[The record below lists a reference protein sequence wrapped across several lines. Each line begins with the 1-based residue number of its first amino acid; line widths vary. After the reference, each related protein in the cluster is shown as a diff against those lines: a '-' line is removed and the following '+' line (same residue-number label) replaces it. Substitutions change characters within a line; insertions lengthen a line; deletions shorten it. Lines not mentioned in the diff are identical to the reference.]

1 MENRI
6 LRRVVLLAC
15 LLLFTLAAGTLGFR
29 IVEGYPWFDAFYM
42 TLITVTTVGYQ
53 EVHPLSHAGR
63 LFNSALILFGV
74 SAVFFGVG
82 AMTQTI
88 IEMELHDRFGKRR
101 TRRAIMKLRD
111 HFVICGFG
119 RVGRN
124 AALELRKTG
133 EPFVVIDRNEQ
144 RVARATE
151 AGMTAI
157 VADATRDDT
166 LREAGIE
173 RARGF
178 VAALATDADNVFVI
192 LTARNLNPELTIV
205 TRASEDESEAKLR
218 RAGADIVFSP
228 YSMAGQKLA
237 QSLVRPHVVQ
247 FLDFAAESMGLDV
260 MIEQFRVNEQATV
273 VSRTLREL
281 MLRNHTGVMVLAVR
295 KPDGKMVFNPPAET
309 RIAAGDFLIA
319 MGRQSD
325 LRAFDELL
333 AGRAAAREMPAA
345 PEPKV

>member
-1 MENRI
+1 MERR
-6 LRRVVLLAC
+6 LARRVILLAG
-15 LLLFTLAAGTLGFR
+15 LFLFTLCVGTVGFR
-29 IVEGYPWFDAFYM
+29 LIEGYPFFDAFYM

-53 EVHPLSHAGR
+53 ELHPLSAAGR
-63 LFNSALILFGV
+63 VFNSALILFGV
-74 SAVFFGVG
+74 SVVFFGVG
-82 AMTQTI
+82 AITQTL
-88 IEMELHDRFGKRR
+88 IELELHDPLGKRR
-101 TRRAIMKLRD
+101 ARKAIMKMHD
-111 HFVICGFG
+111 HFIICGFG

-133 EPFVVIDRNEQ
+133 AHFVVVDRSEQ

-151 AGMTAI
+151 AGMTAL

-173 RARGF
+173 QARGF

-192 LTARNLNPELTIV
+192 LTARNLNPKLTIV
-205 TRASEDESEAKLR
+205 TRASEEESESKLR

-260 MIEQFRVNEQATV
+260 MIEQFQVESGAAL
-273 VSRTLREL
+273 VSKTLSDL
-281 MLRNHTGVMVLAVR
+281 MLRKDAGVMVLAVR
-295 KPDGKMVFNPPAET
+295 KPDGHMLFNPPADT
-309 RIAAGDFLIA
+309 RILAGDFLIV
-319 MGRQSD
+319 MGEQSN
-325 LRAFDELL
+325 LRAFDGVL
-333 AGRAAAREMPAA
+333 AGGKRTL
-345 PEPKV
+345 

>member
-1 MENRI
+1 MERRL
-6 LRRVVLLAC
+6 LRRAILLAG
-15 LLLFTLAAGTLGFR
+15 LLLFTLCAGTVGFR
-29 IVEGYPWFDAFYM
+29 IIEGYSLFDAFYM

-53 EVHPLSHAGR
+53 EVHPLSDAGR

-74 SAVFFGVG
+74 SVVFFAVG

-101 TRRAIMKLRD
+101 TRKAIMKMHD
-111 HFVICGFG
+111 HFILCGFG

-124 AALELRKTG
+124 AALELQKTG
-133 EPFVVIDRNEQ
+133 APFVVIDRNEQ
-144 RVARATE
+144 RVAHAAE
-151 AGMTAI
+151 AGMTAV
-157 VADATRDDT
+157 VADAMRDET

-192 LTARNLNPELTIV
+192 LTARSLNPELTIV
-205 TRASEDESEAKLR
+205 TRASEEEAEAKLR

-228 YSMAGQKLA
+228 YSMVGQKLA

-260 MIEQFRVNEQATV
+260 MIEQFQVGEGADV
-273 VSRTLREL
+273 VSRTLGDL
-281 MLRNHTGVMVLAVR
+281 KLRQDTGVMVLAIR
-295 KPDGKMVFNPPAET
+295 NPDGNMVFNPPSNT
-309 RIAAGDFLIA
+309 QIAVGDFLIA
-319 MGRQSD
+319 MGEQTN
-325 LRAFDELL
+325 LRGFDRLL
-333 AGRAAAREMPAA
+333 ASHT
-345 PEPKV
+345 

>member
-1 MENRI
+1 MEHRL
-6 LRRVVLLAC
+6 LRRVILLAG
-15 LLLFTLAAGTLGFR
+15 LLLLILCAGTAGFR
-29 IVEGYPWFDAFYM
+29 IIEGYPLFDAFYM

-82 AMTQTI
+82 TMTQTI
-88 IEMELHDRFGKRR
+88 IEMELHDRFGRRR
-101 TRRAIMKLRD
+101 TKGAIKKMNN
-111 HFVICGFG
+111 HFIICGFG

-124 AALELRKTG
+124 AARELQKTG
-133 EPFVVIDRNEQ
+133 APFVVIDRNEQ

-151 AGMTAI
+151 AGMTAF
-157 VADATRDDT
+157 VADATRDEK

-205 TRASEDESEAKLR
+205 TRASEEEAEAKLR

-260 MIEQFRVNEQATV
+260 IIEQFQAAEGADV
-273 VSRTLREL
+273 VGKTLHEL
-281 MLRNHTGVMVLAVR
+281 MLRKDAGVMVLAVR
-295 KPDGKMVFNPPAET
+295 KPDGSMVFNPPAGT
-309 RIAAGDFLIA
+309 RIVAGDFLIV
-319 MGRQSD
+319 MGEQAN
-325 LRAFDELL
+325 LRAFDGLL
-333 AGRAAAREMPAA
+333 AGR
-345 PEPKV
+345 KS